1 MDKFQLHLALEEVF
15 KLIQRANKYIDETAP
30 WQLAKDESK
39 KARLASVLYNLL
51 ECLRISLIMLKP
63 FIPESCDK
71 AFAQIGACEKC
82 SSWDSAAVFGTL
94 PANVTVHKG
103 ETLFPRLDMEKALAE
118 LEKMNAPAAP
128 KFAPIEPEVTIDDFS
143 KCDMR
148 VCKVLSCEAVKK
160 SKKLLKFKLDDGT
173 GTPRQILSGIHEFYE
188 PDQLVGKTV
197 VAILN
202 LPNRKM
208 MGEDSCGM
216 LISAVHEHD
225 GKEQLHLLMLD
236 DNIPAGF
243 RLC

>member
-1 MDKFQLHLALEEVF
+1 MYKRQNKAKEE
-15 KLIQRANKYIDETAP
+15 AE
-30 WQLAKDESK
+30 K
-39 KARLASVLYNLL
+39 KAA
-51 ECLRISLIMLKP
+51 
-63 FIPESCDK
+63 
-71 AFAQIGACEKC
+71 
-82 SSWDSAAVFGTL
+82 
-94 PANVTVHKG
+94 
-103 ETLFPRLDMEKALAE
+103 
-118 LEKMNAPAAP
+118 APAEESTVD
-128 KFAPIEPEVTIDDFS
+128 FTHEEEIDFDTF
-143 KCDMR
+143 
-148 VCKVLSCEAVKK
+148 CKSDLRAVKIKNCETVKK
-160 SKKLLKFKLDDGT
+160 SDKLLKFTLDDGS
-173 GTPRQILSGIHEFYE
+173 GTDRIILSGIHEFYE